1 LFPKF
6 GGVDASG
13 ILTNRHLRLALHNEQ
28 WCFPAKKRGIAT
40 ASHELRL
47 MVILMI

>member
-1 LFPKF
+1 
-6 GGVDASG
+6 V
-13 ILTNRHLRLALHNEQ
+13 LHNEQ
-28 WCFPAKKRGIAT
+28 RRYWTTKKQGMAT